1 EAFEKGVLFALGTD
15 AGTPGNLHGET
26 AQELRFMVENVG
38 MTHVQAL
45 QTATINGARAIQR
58 EETIGS
64 IEVGKFADIVICK
77 KDPTKDV
84 TILENLSNISHVVK
98 DGKVMV
104 ENGKIVYFS
113 K

>member
-1 EAFEKGVLFALGTD
+1 
-15 AGTPGNLHGET
+15 
-26 AQELRFMVENVG
+26 MVENVG